1 MRNKKLDWWNIFGTI
16 LGTLFVLGFYGLI
29 IRYGFIGDDTNPQ
42 DWTINGTWDKAKSI
56 GSFILGGV
64 VFVFGL
70 TCLGQLFTEKT
81 IDSDPG
87 IPFARIFHAFWHSLH
102 PISKIFHSICIVLI
116 SVLFSIVILQLTEAH
131 FLYDNDSIDSFTVK
145 KFNFIILLLGS
156 ISLFSA
162 IFYLITILFLW
173 ITNTNMANN
182 YPIEVQC
189 PKCKVL
195 PYRAGM
201 HWACDKCKKGFDTFK
216 HFGKC
221 PKCNHE
227 HKETVCLSCEEL
239 SNHLEFYP
247 ER

>member
-1 MRNKKLDWWNIFGTI
+1 MRNKKLDWGDIFGTI
-16 LGTLFVLGFYGLI
+16 LAALLVLGFWFLI

-42 DWTINGTWDKAKSI
+42 DWTINGTWDKAK
-56 GSFILGGV
+56 FIVFFVLLGV

-70 TCLGQLFTEKT
+70 NCLRPLFLKT
-81 IDSDPG
+81 IYSD
-87 IPFARIFHAFWHSLH
+87 IDLPFARIFHGFWHSLH
-102 PISKIFHSICIVLI
+102 TISKIFHYICIVLM
-116 SVLFSIVILQLTEAH
+116 SVLFSIVILQLTDPYY
-131 FLYDNDSIDSFTVK
+131 LYDNDIIDSFTVK
-145 KFNFIILLLGS
+145 KFKFLILLLGS

-195 PYRAGM
+195 PYPAGM
-201 HWACDKCKKGFDTFK
+201 NWVCDKCKQCFDTFK

>member
-1 MRNKKLDWWNIFGTI
+1 MRNKKLDWGDIFGTI
-16 LGTLFVLGFYGLI
+16 LWALLVLGFWFLI

-42 DWTINGTWDKAKSI
+42 DWTINGTWDKTKFI
-56 GSFILGGV
+56 GSFILGAGV
-64 VFVFGL
+64 FFFGFN
-70 TCLGQLFTEKT
+70 CLGQLFTEKT

-87 IPFARIFHAFWHSLH
+87 IPFARIFHTFWHSLH
-102 PISKIFHSICIVLI
+102 LISKIFHYICIVLM
-116 SVLFSIVILQLTEAH
+116 SVLFSIVILQLTEAQ

-145 KFNFIILLLGS
+145 KFNFIICLLGS

-162 IFYLITILFLW
+162 IFYLITILFVW
-173 ITNTNMANN
+173 ITNTKMANN
-182 YPIEVQC
+182 YPTEVQC
-189 PKCKVL
+189 PKCKTR
-195 PYRAGM
+195 PYRVGM
-201 HWACDKCKKGFDTFK
+201 YWVCDKCDQGFDTFK